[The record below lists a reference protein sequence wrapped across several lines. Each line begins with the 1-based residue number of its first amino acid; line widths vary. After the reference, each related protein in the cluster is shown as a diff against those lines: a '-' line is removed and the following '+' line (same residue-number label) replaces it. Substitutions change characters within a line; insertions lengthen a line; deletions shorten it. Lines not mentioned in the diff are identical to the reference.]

1 MEDLLGDVVIWVK
14 LRQGC
19 VGPSGIL
26 EGGSIG
32 SEGKGLY
39 LMLFQLQRW
48 G

>member
-1 MEDLLGDVVIWVK
+1 MKDLLGDVVIWVK

-19 VGPSGIL
+19 GGPSGIQ
-26 EGGSIG
+26 EGGHIE